1 MSKPEDGQVK
11 HWVMPEVS
19 GHIVGAEAGI
29 KRPQTVED
37 IEALQ
42 KQAWEEGRK
51 EGYQAG
57 MDQIHK
63 KGEQLLGMFR
73 FMERPLE
80 ELDDEVIGQLTE
92 VALTVMRLMLQKE
105 CAADA
110 THIQSVIQQAIE
122 FLPVKSRDIKI
133 RLNPADMA
141 LLQHSGI
148 SFDEEHSSYISDP
161 SVTQGGCKVESDQSH
176 IDATMETRIQQMID
190 QLTETRPHYDD
201 ES

>member
-1 MSKPEDGQVK
+1 MSKPVDGQVK
-11 HWVMPEVS
+11 HWVMPEVT
-19 GHIVGAEAGI
+19 GHIAGAEAGF

-80 ELDDEVIGQLTE
+80 DLDDTVISQLTE
-92 VALTVMRLMLQKE
+92 VALTVMRLLLKKE
-105 CAADA
+105 CATDA
-110 THIQSVIQQAIE
+110 AHIQGLIQETLE
-122 FLPVKSRDIKI
+122 FLPVRSRDIKI
-133 RLNPADMA
+133 RLNPDDMK

-148 SFDEEHSSYISDP
+148 SFDAEQSSYISDP
-161 SVTQGGCKVESDQSH
+161 SVTQGGCKIESDQSH
-176 IDATMETRIQQMID
+176 IDASMETRIQQMID
-190 QLTETRPHYDD
+190 QLTDDRPHYDD

>member
-1 MSKPEDGQVK
+1 MSKPDDGQVK
-11 HWVMPEVS
+11 HWVMPEVT
-19 GHIVGAEAGI
+19 GHIAGAEAGM

-80 ELDDEVIGQLTE
+80 ELDDTVISQLTE
-92 VALTVMRLMLQKE
+92 VALTVMRLLLKKE
-105 CAADA
+105 CAVDA
-110 THIQSVIQQAIE
+110 THIQGVIQEAVE

-190 QLTETRPHYDD
+190 QLTEHRPHYDD

>member
-19 GHIVGAEAGI
+19 GHIVGAEAGM

>member
-1 MSKPEDGQVK
+1 MSKPEDAQVK
-11 HWVMPEVS
+11 HWVMPEVT
-19 GHIVGAEAGI
+19 GHIVGAEAGL

-37 IEALQ
+37 IETLQ
-42 KQAWEEGRK
+42 KQAWEEARK
-51 EGYQAG
+51 EGYEAG

-73 FMERPLE
+73 FMERPLDD
-80 ELDDEVIGQLTE
+80 LDDAVISQLTE
-92 VALTVMRLMLQKE
+92 VALTVMRLMLKKE
-105 CAADA
+105 CAVDA
-110 THIQSVIQQAIE
+110 AHIQGVIEQALE

-148 SFDEEHSSYISDP
+148 SFDEEHSSYVADP
-161 SVTQGGCKVESDQSH
+161 SVTSGGCKVESDQSH
-176 IDATMETRIQQMID
+176 IDATMETRIQQIID
-190 QLTETRPHYDD
+190 QLTEHRPHNDD